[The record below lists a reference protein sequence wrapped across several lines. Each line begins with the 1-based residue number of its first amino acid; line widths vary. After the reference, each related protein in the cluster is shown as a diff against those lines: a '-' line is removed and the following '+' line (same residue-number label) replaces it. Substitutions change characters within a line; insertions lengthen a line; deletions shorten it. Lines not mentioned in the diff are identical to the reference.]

1 MQATPRIYLAALEKN
16 CCEINSGSAWPGDEA
31 NILACAACPGNHVAS
46 VLRVR
51 VKDSLWI
58 SYWKPQVRL
67 RLHCSKEARVTV
79 HKRRFFFLKVAKY
92 GLQLD
97 LTLVCFATHATSWLA
112 TPCVYFDTDCCNRV
126 YASNELVSEC

>member
-1 MQATPRIYLAALEKN
+1 M
-16 CCEINSGSAWPGDEA
+16 
-31 NILACAACPGNHVAS
+31 ACAACPGNHVAS

-58 SYWKPQVRL
+58 PYWKPQVHL

-79 HKRRFFFLKVAKY
+79 HKRRFFFLKAAKC

-97 LTLVCFATHATSWLA
+97 WTLVCFATHATSWLA

-126 YASNELVSEC
+126 YASNELVSECQLPQCQLPKCQLPQCQLSNFFFFQDFISTFL